1 VAHKETKSPRW
12 SLVAVFVAVL
22 LVATV
27 FWAVDRSGSS
37 NTRSDRGGT
46 AAAVAS
52 EATSPVQEYLQLVG
66 TAGTAA
72 DVDDKF
78 MADGLRTL
86 AGAIG
91 TLNLGTPDLQVDL
104 RVAAEHILLN
114 PASSATTEIV
124 RNCLISAADAIETGG
139 QDESDN
145 NLTRL
150 AESVHPEMPLI
161 DQRATVQMF
170 FQASAEAI
178 KRITPASG

>member
-1 VAHKETKSPRW
+1 
-12 SLVAVFVAVL
+12 VAVFVAVL

-37 NTRSDRGGT
+37 NTRSDRAGT
-46 AAAVAS
+46 AATVAS

-66 TAGTAA
+66 TAGTAAA

-114 PASSATTEIV
+114 PASSSTTEIV

-178 KRITPASG
+178 KRITHASG